1 MTLKQLETFYW
12 ICRVG
17 SFIAAAQHLN
27 TTQSA
32 VSMRIRDLEE
42 SLGVQ
47 LFNREPRTARPTA
60 KGRELL
66 FLVEQLLHLTGRIR
80 QSVGDPR
87 MLTGKI
93 RLGVT
98 ELVAVTWLADLVALI
113 NREFPAITVELD
125 VDLTYNQVR
134 KLETGGLNIGLIPGP
149 IEVPGFAQVSLGSV
163 RMRWVASPVFEIP
176 DEIHATDS
184 LHRWPLLILTRN
196 SNLHSKV
203 ISSLGHAA
211 HPSRINVCNNI
222 GTLAAMAIAGIGLAY
237 LPIDYY
243 ADEIESGKLRIIRTE
258 PQLPDL
264 EYFAVYDRRSLEPI
278 LETIAEFARST
289 SRFNPEPQG
298 GPAA

>member
-32 VSMRIRDLEE
+32 ISMRVRDLEE

-47 LFNREPRTARPTA
+47 LFNRDTRTARPTA

-66 FLVEQLLHLTGRIR
+66 FLVEQLLSLTGRIR

-134 KLETGGLNIGLIPGP
+134 KLETGALNIALIPGP
-149 IEVPGFAQVSLGSV
+149 IDVPGFAQVSLGLV
-163 RMRWVASPVFEIP
+163 RMCWVASPVFEIP
-176 DEIHATDS
+176 DEVHPTDS
-184 LHRWPLLILTRN
+184 LHRWPLLILTKN

-222 GTLAAMAIAGIGLAY
+222 GTLAAMAIAGIGIAY
-237 LPIDYY
+237 LPIEYY
-243 ADEIESGKLRIIRTE
+243 AQEIAEGKLRVIRTE

-264 EYFAVYDRRSLEPI
+264 EYFAVYDRRSPEPI
-278 LETIAEFARST
+278 PEKVAEFARLA
-289 SRFNPEPQG
+289 SRFNPKPDSD
-298 GPAA
+298 AAS